1 MEQPS
6 GCIGL
11 DQYGRRCLGHGSKTP
26 RMNAIAGRRIGGCR
40 RELLDRILIWNQNH
54 LRQVLRQYES
64 HHNEHRPHRSL
75 DAAVPLKP
83 LPQPVVLEQHRVR
96 RTRVSDTIH
105 EYRLVAYRGGDSR
118 HSHVQ
123 ESRDRAAALG
133 REVDVTVNLARPA

>member
-1 MEQPS
+1 MHRSRPIWPKVS
-6 GCIGL
+6 GSW
-11 DQYGRRCLGHGSKTP
+11 QQTP
-26 RMNAIAGRRIGGCR
+26 RMNAIAGRWTGGCR
-40 RELLDRILIWNQNH
+40 RELLDRTPIWNQNH

-105 EYRLVAYRGGDSR
+105 EFASSRTMEEILGTHTSRSRGI
-118 HSHVQ
+118 
-123 ESRDRAAALG
+123 G
-133 REVDVTVNLARPA
+133 RPRSGVRWT